1 MKVAVS
7 IPDHVFD
14 EAERV
19 AEATGKTRSG
29 LYAEALEAFLA
40 AKRDQRV
47 TEQLNAVYAVQSSS
61 VDPAWMKA
69 QVAVLDDE
77 TW

>member
-7 IPDHVFD
+7 IPDDVFD

-19 AEATGKTRSG
+19 AALSGKTRSG

-47 TEQLNAVYAVQSSS
+47 TEQLNAVYS
-61 VDPAWMKA
+61 VHDSKLDPAWIKA
-69 QVAVLDDE
+69 QLAVLDDE